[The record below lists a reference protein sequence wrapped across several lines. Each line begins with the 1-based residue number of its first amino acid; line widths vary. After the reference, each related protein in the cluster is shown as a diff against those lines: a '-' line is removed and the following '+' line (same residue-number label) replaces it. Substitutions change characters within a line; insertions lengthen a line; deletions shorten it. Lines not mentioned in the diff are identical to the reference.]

1 MKEYDVI
8 IVGAGPGGSLA
19 AKEASEKG
27 LKTIFFER
35 GRKPG
40 EKNSSGCGLG
50 PRLWRDFGFMK
61 ELTSEKCPSMRP
73 GSAARNY
80 FVNND
85 GEVSGYIMTRPTDSV
100 TYEPAR
106 SWITMNCYRSE
117 FDPWLA
123 EYATLAGAE
132 LKTSTLVT
140 GLLKEDGRVIG
151 VIDERGERYKGLV
164 IGADGAVSMV
174 ARESGLRHRW
184 QQQQVTLVPQYDFEC
199 SPSKIDDIMGDEAL
213 AVWWSAIFPAAYHV
227 FFHDGFHI
235 GLGNWMTWWD
245 KNPIHYLNKV
255 VNLKYFQRLIRIL
268 DAKPR
273 EFQVHLLPWQGRP
286 HDTHADNVM
295 LIGDAGGFPCPLEAE
310 GIYPA
315 MVTARAAIE
324 TAAEAI
330 SSGDSSKQFLDRYD
344 ERWMMTSVGEE
355 FKTGPELASIWKELP
370 FSPLKTMSWFIPMLM
385 EIIGG
390 IIDWSEPHAVRVR
403 QIAQRLKQYLPHA
416 IPFIMKEVIPLLTAI
431 LGEEKMNLLTDPEKL
446 IASMPELEAAIAMAF
461 IDNSEEGGSN

>member
-1 MKEYDVI
+1 MKEYDII
-8 IVGAGPGGSLA
+8 IVGAGPGGSTA
-19 AKEASEKG
+19 AKEAAEKG

-50 PRLWRDFGFMK
+50 PRMWREFDIMK
-61 ELTSEKCPSMRP
+61 ELTPEKCPSMRE
-73 GSAARNY
+73 GAAARNY

-85 GEVSGYIMTRPTDSV
+85 GDVSGYIMTKPTDSV

-117 FDPWLA
+117 FDPWIA
-123 EYATLAGAE
+123 KFATAAGAE
-132 LKTSTLVT
+132 LKASTLVT
-140 GLLKEDGRVIG
+140 GLLKERNRVIG
-151 VIDERGERYKGLV
+151 VIDEHGEKYRGFV

-174 ARESGLRHRW
+174 ARESGLRERW
-184 QQQQVTLVPQYDFEC
+184 KQQQVTIIPQYDFQC

-213 AVWWSAIFPAAYHV
+213 AVWWSAIFPASYQV

-245 KNPIHYLNKV
+245 KNPLYYLNKV
-255 VNLKYFQRLIRIL
+255 VNLEYFQRLARIL
-268 DAKPR
+268 EAKPR
-273 EFQVHLLPWQGRP
+273 EFHAHLLPWQGGP
-286 HDTHADNVM
+286 HDTHTDNVI

-315 MVTARAAIE
+315 MVTGRAAIE
-324 TAAEAI
+324 TAAEAL
-330 SSGDSSKQFLDRYD
+330 SAGDSSKEFLDLYD
-344 ERWMMTSVGEE
+344 RKWMASSVGEE
-355 FKTGPELASIWKELP
+355 FKTGPELASIWRALP
-370 FSPLKTMSWFIPMLM
+370 FSPHTTMSWFVPMVM
-385 EIIGG
+385 ELFGG

-403 QIAQRLKQYLPHA
+403 QIARRMKRYLPQA

-431 LGEEKMNLLTDPEKL
+431 LGEEKMNLLTDPGKL
-446 IASMPELEAAIAMAF
+446 IATMPDVEEAIALAF
-461 IDNSEEGGSN
+461 MESDKEERKN

>member
-19 AKEASEKG
+19 AKEAAEKG
-27 LKTIFFER
+27 LKAIFFER

-50 PRLWRDFGFMK
+50 PRLWRDFKFMK
-61 ELTSEKCPSMRP
+61 ELTPEKCPSMRP
-73 GSAARNY
+73 GAAARNY
-80 FVNND
+80 FVNSD

-100 TYEPAR
+100 AYEPAR

-123 EYATLAGAE
+123 QYATSAGAE
-132 LKTSTLVT
+132 LKASTLVT
-140 GLLKEDGRVIG
+140 GLLKENGRVIG
-151 VIDERGERYKGLV
+151 VIDEHGERYKGLV

-174 ARESGLRHRW
+174 ARESGLRQRW
-184 QQQQVTLVPQYDFEC
+184 EQQQVTLVPQYDFEC
-199 SPSKIDDIMGDEAL
+199 SPSKIDDVMGDEAL
-213 AVWWSAIFPAAYHV
+213 AVWWSATFPAAYHV

-255 VNLKYFQRLIRIL
+255 VNLKYFQRLIRVL
-268 DAKPR
+268 DARPR

-286 HDTHADNVM
+286 HDTHTDGVI
-295 LIGDAGGFPCPLEAE
+295 LVGDAGGFPCPLEAE

-315 MVTARAAIE
+315 MITARAAIE

-330 SSGDSSKQFLDRYD
+330 SSDDSSKQFLSNYD
-344 ERWMMTSVGEE
+344 EKWIETSVGEE

-370 FSPLKTMSWFIPMLM
+370 FSPLKTMSWFVPMLM
-385 EIIGG
+385 EILSG

-403 QIAQRLKQYLPHA
+403 QVARRLKQYLPYA
-416 IPFIMKEVIPLLTAI
+416 VPFIMKEVLPLLTAI
-431 LGEEKMNLLTDPEKL
+431 LGEEKMTLLTDPEKL
-446 IASMPELEAAIAMAF
+446 IASMPELEEAIAIAF
-461 IDNSEEGGSN
+461 VDNDEDGEK